1 MTGTVMN
8 ADAQTS
14 WRLTGVVSLVQGLL
28 IFIPTIVLGQAIGW
42 PASLG
47 DPASVALPRLLQQ
60 ESAVRL
66 GYSAYL
72 VYSMLFAVTILLL
85 AKLRVGKSMAN
96 VLWLSRTRPM
106 AAHGMCRMIAQISPR
121 ARW

>member
-47 DPASVALPRLLQQ
+47 DPASVALPRLLEQ

-72 VYSMLFAVTILLL
+72 VYSMLFAVTIVLL
-85 AKLRVGKSMAN
+85 AKLRTGKSMAN

-106 AAHGMCRMIAQISPR
+106 AAHGMCRMIALISPR

>member
-72 VYSMLFAVTILLL
+72 VYSMLFAVTIVLL
-85 AKLRVGKSMAN
+85 AKLRTGKSMAN
-96 VLWLSRTRPM
+96 VMWLSRMWPM
-106 AAHGMCRMIAQISPR
+106 VMHGMYRIIAQISPS

>member
-1 MTGTVMN
+1 MKGTVMN

-47 DPASVALPRLLQQ
+47 DPASVALPRLLEQ

-72 VYSMLFAVTILLL
+72 FYSMLFAVTIVLL
-85 AKLRVGKSMAN
+85 AKLSTGKSMAN
-96 VLWLSRTRPM
+96 VMSIIVGFAIASTLSLI
-106 AAHGMCRMIAQISPR
+106 HI
-121 ARW
+121 